1 MDNRSSSQYERQASN
16 ENDQN
21 GLNEFEEVEI
31 PNDVEITSNHATVV
45 AVTNYLNQPEN
56 EEFARCYE
64 YTVDHQKLEGT
75 TNFIAKFRLKRQFR
89 ESAPSAS

>member
-1 MDNRSSSQYERQASN
+1 M
-16 ENDQN
+16 DQN
-21 GLNEFEEVEI
+21 SLNEFEEVEI

-64 YTVDHQKLEGT
+64 YTVDH
-75 TNFIAKFRLKRQFR
+75 
-89 ESAPSAS
+89 